1 MEHKEL
7 GDTGV
12 MIPEIG
18 YGTWTEATVPPIHKA
33 MEHGAFL
40 IDTAEIYTTED
51 VVGEAIKDIR
61 DQAFIVTKFHPSRFG
76 RRDLLKQADESLRL
90 LKTDYIDLYMPHW
103 ANPELSIEEGM
114 GAMEELV
121 DQGKVRF
128 IGVSNFSVA
137 QMQEAQS
144 VMSKHRIVCNQ
155 MVYSLV
161 ERAIEPA
168 GVLQYCQQ
176 NRITLMA
183 YSPLSENF
191 PHIMSMDRNGA
202 LSKIAAETGRTEAQT
217 ALNWC
222 ITEEHVVAIPRS
234 NSLEHIEENCLAS
247 GWRLSAEHKSLLDD
261 SFPVTTAKF
270 RHATD

>member
-18 YGTWTEATVPPIHKA
+18 LGTWTDTTVAPIRKA
-33 MEHGAFL
+33 MELGAFL
-40 IDTAEIYTTED
+40 IDTAEIYGTED
-51 VVGEAIKDIR
+51 VVGEALKDIR
-61 DQAFIVTKFHPSRFG
+61 DQAFIVTKFHPSHFR

-103 ANPELSIEEGM
+103 ANPDLSIEEGM

-137 QMQEAQS
+137 QMQAAQN
-144 VMSKHRIVCNQ
+144 VMSKYRIVCNQ
-155 MVYSLV
+155 MAYSLV

-168 GVLQYCQQ
+168 GVIQYCRQ
-176 NRITLMA
+176 NRITLMG
-183 YSPLSENF
+183 YSPLSE
-191 PHIMSMDRNGA
+191 S
-202 LSKIAAETGRTEAQT
+202 LSQVLSVHRQGVLRKIAAATERTPAQV

-222 ITEEHVVAIPRS
+222 ISEEIVVAIPRS

-247 GWRLSAEHKSLLDD
+247 GPRLSAEHKSLLDK
-261 SFPVTTAKF
+261 SFPVSTAVL
-270 RHATD
+270 RQVSD

>member
-18 YGTWTEATVPPIHKA
+18 LGTWTEATVPPLHKA
-33 MEHGAFL
+33 MELGAFL
-40 IDTAEIYTTED
+40 IDTAEIYLTEN
-51 VVGEAIKDIR
+51 VVGEALEGIR

-90 LKTDYIDLYMPHW
+90 LRTDYIDLYMPHW
-103 ANPELSIEEGM
+103 ANPDLSIEEGM

-155 MVYSLV
+155 MAYSLV

-168 GVLQYCQQ
+168 GVIQYCEQ

-183 YSPLSENF
+183 YAPLSESL
-191 PHIMSMDRNGA
+191 PRIVPMDRDGA
-202 LSKIAAETGRTEAQT
+202 LDKIAAETGRTQAQV

-222 ITEEHVVAIPRS
+222 TTGENVVAIPRS
-234 NSLEHIEENCLAS
+234 NSFEHIEENCLAS
-247 GWRLSAEHKSLLDD
+247 GWRLSAEDKSLLDQ
-261 SFPVTTAKF
+261 SFPVTTAIF